1 MSFVVHK
8 NEQHIVDIVDLTSEG
23 HGVAKIEQY
32 PIFIPGVLVGEKVE
46 IKIVKTLKKYGF
58 GKLLTIL
65 EESRDRVE
73 PPCPVYDACGGC
85 QMQHLSYEAQL
96 QQKWQNVR
104 QTLDR
109 IGHLQHVP
117 VHPVKG
123 MSEPWRYRNKS
134 QVPLQQQGERAMWGF
149 YRPRTHDVVET
160 SECLIQSAHADRI
173 LNGMLPH
180 LQRLQ
185 LEPYDEQTL
194 KGTLRHI
201 VVRVGEATGQ
211 LMVVLVT
218 NVKKLAKEREIV
230 EQLLEIEPTITSIVQ
245 NVNMKNTN
253 VILGH
258 ESTPIYGPAV
268 IEDELN
274 GITFEISANSFYQVN
289 RKQTEVLYD
298 QALQYA
304 DLTGKETVIDAYC
317 GIGTISLSLAKR
329 AKHVYGVEIVPAAI
343 ADAKRN
349 AELNG
354 IENATF
360 LVGKSE
366 EIVPEWYAEGKKF
379 DVLVVDPPRKGCDA
393 QLLETILTYKPERV
407 VYVSCNPATLARDLK
422 ILHEGGYN
430 IEEVQPVDMFGH
442 STHIENVAKLTVR
455 PM

>member
-1 MSFVVHK
+1 
-8 NEQHIVDIVDLTSEG
+8 
-23 HGVAKIEQY
+23 
-32 PIFIPGVLVGEKVE
+32 
-46 IKIVKTLKKYGF
+46 
-58 GKLLTIL
+58 
-65 EESRDRVE
+65 
-73 PPCPVYDACGGC
+73 
-85 QMQHLSYEAQL
+85 
-96 QQKWQNVR
+96 
-104 QTLDR
+104 
-109 IGHLQHVP
+109 
-117 VHPVKG
+117 
-123 MSEPWRYRNKS
+123 
-134 QVPLQQQGERAMWGF
+134 
-149 YRPRTHDVVET
+149 
-160 SECLIQSAHADRI
+160 
-173 LNGMLPH
+173 MLPH

-194 KGTLRHI
+194 KGTLRHMI
-201 VVRVGEATGQ
+201 VRVGEATGQ

-366 EIVPEWYAEGKKF
+366 EIVPAWYAEGKKF
-379 DVLVVDPPRKGCDA
+379 DVLVVDPPRKGCDV

-422 ILHEGGYN
+422 TLYEGGYN
-430 IEEVQPVDMFGH
+430 VEEVQPVDMFGH